1 MNDLKLLNKL
11 IQDEKKIN
19 RDLYSSGPY
28 WDYKNKKTIYQ
39 IKKWG
44 IQDFRGMN
52 TGIGTSYADNIV
64 CDARNEFNI
73 RGRIIASL
81 FSLPLLRTIHN
92 EQLKVTSSHINNYLK
107 NLSIVY
113 QNNDEVLK
121 LLKKYKFENT
131 TEFGCIKKFTNEN
144 KEYAISYLNIAYR
157 IDFLSR
163 IFQLNKIK
171 SFFEIGG
178 GFGSNIHF
186 LITNFSNIKKI
197 IYLDVVPNIYVGT
210 QYLKSFYGDSVKDYL
225 FTHNLSQISFSNN
238 NDLEIL
244 CVPPWEIEK
253 LNIQMDHFHNASSFV
268 EMPEKII
275 NNYIKFVKKFNTK
288 EISLISYDEY
298 NPKTT
303 FNPELLNNFFENKLN
318 IEWVDEL
325 IKQYKKKLIFL
336 TSKSHIK

>member
-1 MNDLKLLNKL
+1 MNNLKLLNKI
-11 IQDEKKIN
+11 IQDEKKVQ

-28 WDYKNKKTIYQ
+28 WDYKNTRAIYQ

-44 IQDFRGMN
+44 VQNFRGMN
-52 TGIGTSYADNIV
+52 TGIGTSYTDNMV
-64 CDARNEFNI
+64 YDARNEFNI
-73 RGRIIASL
+73 KGRIIAYL
-81 FSLPLLRTIHN
+81 FSLPLLKTIYN
-92 EQLKVTSSHINNYLK
+92 EQLKVTNNHINSYLK

-121 LLKKYKFENT
+121 LLEKYKFENT
-131 TEFGCIKKFTNEN
+131 TEFGCIKKFTNDN
-144 KEYAISYLNIAYR
+144 KEYSINYLNVAYR
-157 IDFLSR
+157 IDVLSR
-163 IFQLNKIK
+163 IFEFKKIK

-186 LITNFSNIKKI
+186 LITNFPNIKKI

-225 FTHNLSQISFSNN
+225 FTHNLNQISFSRN
-238 NDLEIL
+238 NDLEIF
-244 CVPPWEIEK
+244 CIPPWQIEN
-253 LNIQMDHFHNASSFV
+253 LNVQMDHFHNASSFV

-275 NNYIKFVKKFNTK
+275 NNYAKFVSKFNTK

-303 FNPELLNNFFENKLN
+303 FNPELLNNFFKNKLN
-318 IEWVDEL
+318 VEWVDEL